1 MNQVSAE
8 EVPLVNLPDAVM
20 AETDQWEMVE

>member
-8 EVPLVNLPDAVM
+8 EAPLVNLIDAVM
-20 AETDQWEMVE
+20 AETLQWEMVE